1 MKVWVIIPVTIAN
14 GENLMALTPSSML
27 ALGTR
32 APDFKLL
39 DTLTDKSYSLQAAKG
54 PKATVIMFICN
65 HCPYVKH
72 VMHELVRLAKDY
84 QVKDI
89 AFVAINSN
97 DAEAYPEDAPEKM
110 AQLAKQ
116 LGFSFPYL
124 YDKTQS
130 IAKAYQATCTP
141 DFFIFDKDLL
151 CIYRGQLDGSRPG
164 NKTAVT
170 GKDIRAALDNILQGK
185 PVNPQQI
192 PSMGCNIKWK

>member
-14 GENLMALTPSSML
+14 EENLMALTPSSML
-27 ALGTR
+27 ALGTQ
-32 APDFKLL
+32 APDFKLM
-39 DTLTDKSYSLQAAKG
+39 DTLTGKTYNLEVAKG

-72 VMHELVRLAKDY
+72 VVHELVRLAKDY
-84 QVKDI
+84 QAKDI
-89 AFVAINSN
+89 GFVAISAN
-97 DAEAYPEDAPEKM
+97 DAAGYPEDAPEKM
-110 AQLAKQ
+110 TQLARQ

-124 YDKTQS
+124 YDETQS
-130 IAKAYQATCTP
+130 TAKAYQAACTP

-164 NKTAVT
+164 NKIPVT
-170 GKDIRAALDNILQGK
+170 GKDIRSALDNILQGK
-185 PVNPQQI
+185 PINPHQI